1 MKKRKKINM
10 KMNNGITIVALVIT
24 IIIMLILAGVT
35 IKGITADNGLIGR
48 TKESKKLAEIDSE
61 KEEINLATVNAMN
74 KGKYG
79 SLEEKNL
86 EEALKNK
93 IGEGQTEVIKD
104 DKNFVVKIEK
114 SKRYYRIDEVGNV
127 DGPIEIIIDEMPG
140 DITKG
145 NKEAGKTEGNPY
157 IINCI
162 EDLVAVSIA
171 TNGGNTELEIEMKN
185 GDKMK
190 GIQRSN
196 YNGKYI
202 VLNRTLDF
210 NSELSYTNPER
221 TDFGDINQDGKI
233 ENIKTELTSK
243 EGRGFIP
250 IQSFCGT
257 FDGKENEIRN
267 LYEDTTNLEG
277 SVQAGLFG
285 GTGKTVIKNVGITGK
300 ITGKWFAGGVIANA
314 YGETIIENC
323 YNKADITGATM
334 VGGVVGYSGGQF
346 KIIKCRNYGNV
357 TITGS
362 SWSAAGAGGISGS
375 GKGRQNNIG
384 TVEKCENYGDV
395 KGNYFCAGILGTA
408 EYMNISGCKNYGNIT
423 TTNKNK
429 SAGGII
435 GWHNYAPVD
444 IINCANNK
452 KIFSD
457 LSAGGIVGHS
467 AGASVDNDLLLN
479 IKNCYNAGELASS
492 NQCGGIIGNQG
503 TTCKTNYINIE
514 NCYNI
519 GKSNSTKYGGII
531 GNVYTSTRTET
542 KTNITNAY
550 YLSTIANSGII
561 NGTYTGEIESKDETY
576 MKSKTFVDLL
586 NQNIGEN
593 SEWKRWKQGENG
605 YPEFE

>member
-1 MKKRKKINM
+1 MNM

-35 IKGITADNGLIGR
+35 IQGITADNGLIGR

-74 KGKYG
+74 KGQYG

-114 SKRYYRIDEVGNV
+114 SNRYYRIDEVGNV
-127 DGPIEIIIDEMPG
+127 DGPIEIIVDEMPG

-145 NKEAGKTEGNPY
+145 NKEAGKTEENPY

-190 GIQRSN
+190 GIPSN
-196 YNGKYI
+196 SYKEKYI

-210 NSELSYTNPER
+210 NSELSYTNSER

-243 EGRGFIP
+243 EERGFIP
-250 IQSFCGT
+250 IQSFYGT

-267 LYEDTTNLEG
+267 IYEDTTNLEG
-277 SVQAGLFG
+277 TVQVGLFG
-285 GTGKTVIKNVGITGK
+285 TALNANIKNLEVTGEL
-300 ITGKWFAGGVIANA
+300 IGTWFAGGIVANSS
-314 YGETIIENC
+314 GNTNVENC
-323 YNKADITGATM
+323 CNRANITGVTM
-334 VGGVVGYSGGQF
+334 VGGIAGNGGS
-346 KIIKCRNYGNV
+346 ITNSVNYGN
-357 TITGS
+357 IKIESS
-362 SWSAAGAGGISGS
+362 SWGNGGAGGIVGDGGDVSSSINYGQVQGNCHSG
-375 GKGRQNNIG
+375 GIMGTAANNI
-384 TVEKCENYGDV
+384 T
-395 KGNYFCAGILGTA
+395 
-408 EYMNISGCKNYGNIT
+408 ISDCYNFGKVLI
-423 TTNKNK
+423 
-429 SAGGII
+429 
-435 GWHNYAPVD
+435 P
-444 IINCANNK
+444 ANR
-452 KIFSD
+452 D
-457 LSAGGIVGHS
+457 CAGGIVGHHRS
-467 AGASVDNDLLLN
+467 ATLNITNCINKGDISSNWRTGGIVGDSGGGNWEWNLRIN
-479 IKNCYNAGELASS
+479 IKNSCNIGNIKSLDVV
-492 NQCGGIIGNQG
+492 GGIIGNQG
-503 TTCKTNYINIE
+503 TVCTSNYINIE

-519 GKSNSTKYGGII
+519 GKCNSAKYGAII
-531 GNVYTSTRTET
+531 GDIYTSSKTET

>member
-1 MKKRKKINM
+1 MEKRLKINKKRNS
-10 KMNNGITIVALVIT
+10 GITIVALVIT
-24 IIIMLILAGVT
+24 IVIMLILAGVT
-35 IKGITADNGLIGR
+35 IQGITSDNGLIGR
-48 TKESKKLAEIDSE
+48 TKGTKKLAEIDSE
-61 KEEINLATVNAMN
+61 KEEISLATVNAMGE
-74 KGKYG
+74 GKNG
-79 SLEEKNL
+79 SLEEKKL
-86 EEALKNK
+86 QESLKNK
-93 IGEGQTEVIKD
+93 IGEGQTELIKD

-114 SKRYYRIDEVGNV
+114 SKRYYRIDEAGNV
-127 DGPIEIIIDEMPG
+127 EGPIEIIIDEMPG

-145 NKEAGKTEGNPY
+145 NKDAGKTEENPY

-171 TNGGNTELEIEMKN
+171 TNGGNTDLEIEMKN

-202 VLNRTLDF
+202 ALNRTLDF

-250 IQSFCGT
+250 INNYSGT

-277 SVQAGLFG
+277 SVTVGLFNG
-285 GTGKTVIKNVGITGK
+285 VGKILIKNLGVTGSLK
-300 ITGKWFAGGVIANA
+300 GNWFAGGIVANA
-314 YGETIIENC
+314 EGITIENC

-334 VGGVVGYSGGQF
+334 VGGIIGSSNGKF
-346 KIIKCRNYGNV
+346 SIIKCKNYGNI
-357 TITGS
+357 TISGS

-375 GKGRQNNIG
+375 GKGRQNSIG
-384 TVEKCENYGDV
+384 TVVECENYGEV

-408 EYMNISGCKNYGNIT
+408 EYMNINGCKNYGNIT

-429 SAGGII
+429 SAGGIV

-444 IINCANNK
+444 IINCSNNK
-452 KIFSD
+452 MILSD

-467 AGASVDNDLLLN
+467 AGASIANDLLLN
-479 IKNCYNAGELASS
+479 IKNCYNTGELVSN

-503 TTCKTNYINIE
+503 VTCKTNYINIE

-519 GKSNSTKYGGII
+519 GKSNSTKYGAIMGTI
-531 GNVYTSTRTET
+531 YTSTRTET
-542 KTNITNAY
+542 KTNLVNVY
-550 YLSTIANSGII
+550 YLSSVANSGII
-561 NGTYTGEIESKDETY
+561 SGTYTGEIESKDEEY
-576 MKSKTFVDLL
+576 MKSKLFVDQL

-593 SEWKRWKQGENG
+593 SDWSKWKQGKNG